1 MRRPPPPVT
10 WLLVALLVGV
20 AGCADVREAADDA
33 AATATQLTD
42 RVRFCLSV
50 TRAVN
55 AVESG
60 APDVATDAIEEAVT
74 QAPDDQL
81 DAVRDLAARIR
92 AAEGAGT
99 DGLRDPALVRDARE
113 LREQVQDR
121 CDPA

>member
-1 MRRPPPPVT
+1 MRRPPAPVS
-10 WLLVALLVGV
+10 WLLVALLVGL
-20 AGCADVREAADDA
+20 AGCTDIRDAADDA
-33 AATATQLTD
+33 AATATQVTD
-42 RVRFCLSV
+42 RVRFCLAV

-74 QAPDDQL
+74 QAPDDRL
-81 DAVRDLAARIR
+81 DAVRDLAERIR
-92 AAEGAGT
+92 TAQAAGAGA
-99 DGLRDPALVRDARE
+99 LRDPALVDEARE